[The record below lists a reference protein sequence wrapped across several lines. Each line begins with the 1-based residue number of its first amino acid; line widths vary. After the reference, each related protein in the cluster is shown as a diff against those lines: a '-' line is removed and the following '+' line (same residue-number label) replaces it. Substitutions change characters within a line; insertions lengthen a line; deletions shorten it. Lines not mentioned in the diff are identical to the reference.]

1 MQSCLHVF
9 CLPLYRKLECV
20 RGRAKLETVHRGTG
34 SEHLGVTLKDSN
46 GKKSVLVRIGGN
58 PFNDPETRKLRG
70 RNVEVEGY
78 RVGNQVR
85 YVSAREIRR
94 PRPTPYRPK
103 KSVE

>member
-46 GKKSVLVRIGGN
+46 GKKSVLVRIG
-58 PFNDPETRKLRG
+58 

>member
-1 MQSCLHVF
+1 MCFACLCIANWSAFADALSSKQCIVA
-9 CLPLYRKLECV
+9 LGV
-20 RGRAKLETVHRGTG
+20 NIW
-34 SEHLGVTLKDSN
+34 GVTLKDSN

>member
-1 MQSCLHVF
+1 VQQ
-9 CLPLYRKLECV
+9 RKLECI

-46 GKKSVLVRIGGN
+46 GKKCVLVRIGGN
-58 PFNDPETRKLRG
+58 PFNDVETRKLHG

-78 RVGNQVR
+78 RVGNQLH

-94 PRPTPYRPK
+94 PRPTTYQPK
-103 KSVE
+103 KIVE